1 MSILHA
7 FKTKTKA
14 SVLLRIVSRRDFKL
28 KKHGAEA
35 KICKFSKP
43 NMLSYAYFYEE
54 LDPDCETVI
63 ETLSNEGKES
73 FGG

>member
-1 MSILHA
+1 M
-7 FKTKTKA
+7 
-14 SVLLRIVSRRDFKL
+14 
-28 KKHGAEA
+28 
-35 KICKFSKP
+35 P

>member
-1 MSILHA
+1 MS
-7 FKTKTKA
+7 
-14 SVLLRIVSRRDFKL
+14 
-28 KKHGAEA
+28 
-35 KICKFSKP
+35 
-43 NMLSYAYFYEE
+43 NMPWYAYFYEE

>member
-1 MSILHA
+1 M
-7 FKTKTKA
+7 
-14 SVLLRIVSRRDFKL
+14 RIVSKRDFKL
-28 KKHGAEA
+28 KKHGVEA
-35 KICKFSKP
+35 KICKISKP
-43 NMLSYAYFYEE
+43 DMLSYAYFYEE